1 MREKTTAQAKE
12 TVKDVLKNNQKE
24 LEIDVDDWEALT
36 KNRALWRKLISFKRK
51 RVKQAELK
59 CALRKQDDS
68 AVPAD
73 VTNEL
78 KCSVCGHLLLSTA
91 GLVNHLK
98 SHRQWSN
105 EEVDEGL
112 CQGARDTTPVLHVA

>member
-1 MREKTTAQAKE
+1 M
-12 TVKDVLKNNQKE
+12 KNNLKE

-36 KNRALWRKLISFKRK
+36 KNRAPWRKLIRERCSSFERK
-51 RVKQAELK
+51 RVEQAELK

-73 VTNEL
+73 VMNEL